1 MRSKERSECL
11 KKARVD
17 RGLYICNICNTV
29 VPAKQIQ
36 IDHRNVVVPLTGF
49 DGFDNFIERL
59 WCPED
64 QLQACCKMC
73 HDTKTKAEREVRKQL
88 KPKKVTK

>member
-17 RGLYICNICNTV
+17 RGLYLCNICNTIV
-29 VPAKQIQ
+29 AAKQIQ
-36 IDHRNVVVPLTGF
+36 IDHRQSVVPLTGF

-59 WCPED
+59 WCPVED
-64 QLQACCKMC
+64 LQAICKTC
-73 HDTKTKAEREVRKQL
+73 HDVKTKAEREVRKQL
-88 KPKKVTK
+88 KKATK